1 MKSPLRT
8 LIRKSPL
15 AMAVARTIR
24 HHRALSQTPGKTSW
38 GFKFIGPAGMIDGT
52 FEQSETVVVRSC
64 IKHADVVINV
74 GANVGF
80 YCAHALDLGK
90 PCIALEPH
98 PGNVSLLLRNLKINQ
113 WQAEVHPVA
122 CGSRPDVLEL
132 YGGGTAASLLPGWMG
147 LPTANSILVPVL
159 PLDDVVGER
168 FADQRVFCLVDVE
181 GAELGVLDGA
191 ARFLGRNPKP
201 LWMMEI
207 CIDEHY
213 ATANGRNPLML
224 ETFDRFFSSG
234 YRAFSVEDGLREV
247 RRAEVELI
255 AGGGT
260 NTLKGHNF
268 IFSGMDM
275 DWLRP
280 A

>member
-1 MKSPLRT
+1 MISPLRN

-24 HHRALSQTPGKTSW
+24 QHRTLSQAPGKTPW
-38 GFKFIGPAGMIDGT
+38 GFHFIGPAGMIDGT

-64 IKHADVVINV
+64 IQHAEVVINI

-90 PCIALEPH
+90 PCVAMEPH
-98 PGNVSLLLRNLKINQ
+98 PDNVSVLLRNLKINR
-113 WQAEVHPVA
+113 WQAEVYPAA
-122 CGSRPDVLEL
+122 CGSMPDVLEL

-159 PLDDVVGER
+159 PLDEVVGDR
-168 FADQRVFCLVDVE
+168 FAAQRIFCLVDVE

-191 ARFLGRNPKP
+191 ARFLNRNPKP

-213 ATANGRNPLML
+213 ATANGRNPRML
-224 ETFDRFFSSG
+224 ETFDRFYLAG
-234 YRAFSVEDGLREV
+234 YRAFAVEDGLCEV
-247 RRAEVELI
+247 QRDEVALI
-255 AGGGT
+255 AAGGT

-268 IFSGMDM
+268 IFSDTDM
-275 DWLRP
+275 DWLRR